1 MGFLPNASSSSDVQG
16 ERLHLIDPPVLMSIG
31 TTVRTTL
38 AGSNHAGKKRKRI
51 TTTLTTSTQATAQA
65 AAWNEISDDS
75 DVSSDDEKSLQN
87 ESHQQRVSIH
97 KRRKGKGRRTV
108 VFGDPSST
116 TRYYDS
122 TITKA
127 EIQDVKRD
135 LWTTKQDR
143 LRAQAECLEVLK
155 VFRIQY
161 AEEVMRFSDVYKT
174 SMQRTFSQEASDFL
188 EKATVSVPLTI
199 RGMEWGISPK
209 LKKRRKEHI
218 RSVLALHKGIR
229 DAELRARFVSNRSVQ
244 SSRGARI
251 MARMIGEGDAEAG
264 TISTALNVTPVP
276 AKVNA
281 TFEQPLG
288 EEPSNTKENQTAA
301 SKAIQPTK
309 KTTKLGHARRKR
321 KAVLFRK

>member
-1 MGFLPNASSSSDVQG
+1 MGFLPNASSSDAQIES
-16 ERLHLIDPPVLMSIG
+16 LHLIHQPVLMSIG

-38 AGSNHAGKKRKRI
+38 ADNSRATKKRKRGD
-51 TTTLTTSTQATAQA
+51 TTLAASTQAA

-87 ESHQQRVSIH
+87 DTQQQPIH
-97 KRRKGKGRRTV
+97 KRRSHKGRRSV
-108 VFGDPSST
+108 VFGDPAST
-116 TRYYDS
+116 TRYYNS

-127 EIQDVKRD
+127 EIQDVKKD
-135 LWTTKQDR
+135 LWFTKQDR
-143 LRAQAECLEVLK
+143 LRSQAECLETLK
-155 VFRIQY
+155 VFRIQN
-161 AEEVMRFSDVYKT
+161 AEEVSRFSDVYKT

-218 RSVLALHKGIR
+218 QSVLALQEGIR
-229 DAELRARFVSNRSVQ
+229 DAKLRARFVSNRSVQ

-276 AKVNA
+276 TKAKVTA
-281 TFEQPLG
+281 IRKQPLG
-288 EEPSNTKENQTAA
+288 EEKSNTKENNTATT
-301 SKAIQPTK
+301 KTVNPPK

-321 KAVLFRK
+321 RGVLFRK

>member
-1 MGFLPNASSSSDVQG
+1 MGFLPNASSSDVQG
-16 ERLHLIDPPVLMSIG
+16 ESLHLIHQPVLTAIG

-38 AGSNHAGKKRKRI
+38 AGNNSRATKKRKRGD
-51 TTTLTTSTQATAQA
+51 TTFAASSTQAA
-65 AAWNEISDDS
+65 AAWFEISDDS
-75 DVSSDDEKSLQN
+75 DLSSDDEKSLQN
-87 ESHQQRVSIH
+87 DSQQQRLGVH
-97 KRRKGKGRRTV
+97 KRRKHKGRRTV

-116 TRYYDS
+116 TRYYNS
-122 TITKA
+122 TTTKD
-127 EIQDVKRD
+127 EIRDIKKD
-135 LWTTKQDR
+135 LWFTKQDR
-143 LRAQAECLEVLK
+143 LRSQAECLETLK
-155 VFRIQY
+155 VFRIQN

-218 RSVLALHKGIR
+218 RSVLALQEGIR
-229 DAELRARFVSNRSVQ
+229 DAKLRARFVSNRSVQ

-264 TISTALNVTPVP
+264 TTSTALNVTPVP
-276 AKVNA
+276 TNAKINA
-281 TFEQPLG
+281 IRKQPL
-288 EEPSNTKENQTAA
+288 EEEQSNTKENNMAT
-301 SKAIQPTK
+301 SKPMNPPK

-321 KAVLFRK
+321 RAVLFRK